1 MNPRVLPLFALLA
14 AIAAVAWFFLS
25 SGPSPSAGNAT
36 PDPKQAAQTAAAN
49 SGGTAGKSP
58 TAGNSSA
65 VAGKKT
71 TVDWNRFGMMLTG
84 GSGALPEPTAED
96 IARFLAKNGETPAN
110 LVTAFEKT
118 HDRRWLER
126 ALELFPGSPVV
137 LMAALES
144 IGGASPRAGE
154 TYQPDPQRMAYI
166 DRFKAADPNNPLPWI
181 FSAQEFFK
189 LKQTADAL
197 ADVRAALGR
206 PAFYTYATERM
217 DSAQKLYESLGLCP
231 VEAGALGMFGLTI
244 PHTTAAMQS
253 SRSLMELQKSASQSG
268 DTAAADE
275 ALRLTYDLG
284 RTFATP
290 EASRTLVG
298 QLVAIGMEKRALK
311 ALPAGSPPDWLKVN
325 PAERLAEIEQIS
337 AELTEVTNGIA
348 NGIES
353 VIRNQD
359 GELLAEYLRRMRT
372 ESEAAAYEWLKKQK
386 R

>member
-49 SGGTAGKSP
+49 SGGTAGKSAA
-58 TAGNSSA
+58 TGNSSA
-65 VAGKKT
+65 AAGKKT
-71 TVDWNRFGMMLTG
+71 TVDWNRFGMLTG
-84 GSGALPEPTAED
+84 GSGELPEPTPED

-144 IGGASPRAGE
+144 IRGASPRAGE

-217 DSAQKLYESLGLCP
+217 DSAQKLYESLGLGP
-231 VEAGALGMFGLTI
+231 VEASALAMFGLTI
-244 PHTTAAMQS
+244 PHTTAAIQS

-290 EASRTLVG
+290 EASRMLIG
-298 QLVAIGMEKRALK
+298 QLVGIGMEKRALE

-325 PAERLAEIEQIS
+325 PAERLAEIEQKK
-337 AELTEVTNGIA
+337 AYMQGFT

-353 VIRNQD
+353 LIRSQD
-359 GELLAEYLRRMRT
+359 GDLIAEYLRRVRT

>member
-49 SGGTAGKSP
+49 SGGTAGKSAA
-58 TAGNSSA
+58 TGNSSA
-65 VAGKKT
+65 AAGKKT
-71 TVDWNRFGMMLTG
+71 TVDWNRFGMLTG
-84 GSGALPEPTAED
+84 GSGELPEPTPED

-144 IGGASPRAGE
+144 IRGASPRAGE

-181 FSAQEFFK
+181 FSAQEFFN

-217 DSAQKLYESLGLCP
+217 DSAQKLYESLGLGP
-231 VEAGALGMFGLTI
+231 VEASTLAMFGLTI
-244 PHTTAAMQS
+244 PHTTAAIQS

-290 EASRTLVG
+290 EASRMLIG
-298 QLVAIGMEKRALK
+298 QLVGIGMEKRALE

-325 PAERLAEIEQIS
+325 PAERLAEIEQKK
-337 AELTEVTNGIA
+337 AYMRGFT

-353 VIRNQD
+353 LIRNQD
-359 GELLAEYLRRMRT
+359 GELLAEYLRRVRT

>member
-49 SGGTAGKSP
+49 SGGTAGKSAA
-58 TAGNSSA
+58 TGNSSA
-65 VAGKKT
+65 AAGKKT
-71 TVDWNRFGMMLTG
+71 TVDWNRFGMLTG
-84 GSGALPEPTAED
+84 GSGELPEPTPED

-144 IGGASPRAGE
+144 IRGASPRAGE

-217 DSAQKLYESLGLCP
+217 DSAQKLYESLGLGP
-231 VEAGALGMFGLTI
+231 VEASTLAMFGLTI
-244 PHTTAAMQS
+244 PHTTAAIQS

-290 EASRTLVG
+290 EASRMLIG
-298 QLVAIGMEKRALK
+298 QLVGIGMEKRALE

-325 PAERLAEIEQIS
+325 PAERLAEIEQKK
-337 AELTEVTNGIA
+337 AYMQGFT

-353 VIRNQD
+353 LIRSQD
-359 GELLAEYLRRMRT
+359 GDLIAEYLRRVRT

-386 R
+386 K

>member
-49 SGGTAGKSP
+49 SGGTAGKSAA
-58 TAGNSSA
+58 TGNSSA
-65 VAGKKT
+65 AAGKKT
-71 TVDWNRFGMMLTG
+71 TVDWNRFGMLTG
-84 GSGALPEPTAED
+84 GSGELPEPTPED

-144 IGGASPRAGE
+144 IRGASPRAGE

-217 DSAQKLYESLGLCP
+217 DSAQKLYESLGLGP
-231 VEAGALGMFGLTI
+231 VEASTLAMFGLTI
-244 PHTTAAMQS
+244 PHTTAAIQS

-290 EASRTLVG
+290 EASRMLIG
-298 QLVAIGMEKRALK
+298 QLVGIGMEKRALK

-325 PAERLAEIEQIS
+325 PAERLAEIEQKK
-337 AELTEVTNGIA
+337 AYMQGFT

-353 VIRNQD
+353 LIRSQD
-359 GELLAEYLRRMRT
+359 GDLIAEYLRRVRT

>member
-36 PDPKQAAQTAAAN
+36 PDPKQATQTAAAN

-71 TVDWNRFGMMLTG
+71 TVDWNRFGMLTG
-84 GSGALPEPTAED
+84 GSGELPEPTPED

-144 IGGASPRAGE
+144 IRGASPRAGE

-181 FSAQEFFK
+181 FSAQEFFN

-217 DSAQKLYESLGLCP
+217 DSAQKLYESLGLGP
-231 VEAGALGMFGLTI
+231 AEAGALAMFGLTI

-290 EASRTLVG
+290 EASRMLIGQFVG
-298 QLVAIGMEKRALK
+298 ISMEKRALE

-325 PAERLAEIEQIS
+325 PAERLAEIEQKK
-337 AELTEVTNGIA
+337 AYMQGFT

-353 VIRNQD
+353 LIRSQD

>member
-36 PDPKQAAQTAAAN
+36 PEPKQAAQTAAAN
-49 SGGTAGKSP
+49 SGGTAGKSAA
-58 TAGNSSA
+58 TGNSSA
-65 VAGKKT
+65 AAGKKT
-71 TVDWNRFGMMLTG
+71 TVDWNRFGMLTG
-84 GSGALPEPTAED
+84 GSGELPEPTPED

-144 IGGASPRAGE
+144 IRGASPRAGE

-181 FSAQEFFK
+181 FSAQEFFN

-217 DSAQKLYESLGLCP
+217 DSAQKLYESLGLGP
-231 VEAGALGMFGLTI
+231 VEASALAMFGLTI
-244 PHTTAAMQS
+244 PHTTAAIQS

-275 ALRLTYDLG
+275 ALRLTYNLG

-290 EASRTLVG
+290 EASRMLIG
-298 QLVAIGMEKRALK
+298 QLVGIGMEKRALK

-325 PAERLAEIEQIS
+325 PAERLAEIEQKK
-337 AELTEVTNGIA
+337 AYMQGFT

-353 VIRNQD
+353 LIRSQD
-359 GELLAEYLRRMRT
+359 GDLIAEYLRRVRT

>member
-49 SGGTAGKSP
+49 SGGTAGKSAA
-58 TAGNSSA
+58 TGNSSA
-65 VAGKKT
+65 AAGKKT
-71 TVDWNRFGMMLTG
+71 TVDWNRFGMLTG
-84 GSGALPEPTAED
+84 GSGELPEPTPED

-144 IGGASPRAGE
+144 IRGASPRAGE

-181 FSAQEFFK
+181 FSAQEFFN

-217 DSAQKLYESLGLCP
+217 DSAQKLYESLGLGP
-231 VEAGALGMFGLTI
+231 VEASTLAIFGLTI

-290 EASRTLVG
+290 EASRMLIGQFVG
-298 QLVAIGMEKRALK
+298 IGMEKRALE

-325 PAERLAEIEQIS
+325 PAERLAEIEQKK
-337 AELTEVTNGIA
+337 AYMQGFT

-353 VIRNQD
+353 LIRSQD
-359 GELLAEYLRRMRT
+359 GDLIAEYLRRVRT

>member
-49 SGGTAGKSP
+49 SGGTAGKSAA
-58 TAGNSSA
+58 TGNSSA
-65 VAGKKT
+65 AAGKKT
-71 TVDWNRFGMMLTG
+71 TVDWNRFGMLTG
-84 GSGALPEPTAED
+84 GSGELPEPTPED

-144 IGGASPRAGE
+144 IRGASPRAGE

-181 FSAQEFFK
+181 FSAQEFFN

-206 PAFYTYATERM
+206 PAFYTYATERK
-217 DSAQKLYESLGLCP
+217 DSAQKLHESLGLGP
-231 VEAGALGMFGLTI
+231 VEASALAMFGLTI
-244 PHTTAAMQS
+244 PHTTAAIQS

-275 ALRLTYDLG
+275 ALRLTYNLG

-290 EASRTLVG
+290 EASRMLIG
-298 QLVAIGMEKRALK
+298 QLVGIGMEKRALE

-325 PAERLAEIEQIS
+325 PAERLAEIEQKK
-337 AELTEVTNGIA
+337 AYMRGVTNGI
-348 NGIES
+348 ES
-353 VIRNQD
+353 LIRSQD
-359 GELLAEYLRRMRT
+359 GDLIAEYLRRVRT

-386 R
+386 K

>member
-49 SGGTAGKSP
+49 SGGTAGKSAA
-58 TAGNSSA
+58 TGNSSA
-65 VAGKKT
+65 AAGKKT
-71 TVDWNRFGMMLTG
+71 TVDWNRFGMLTG
-84 GSGALPEPTAED
+84 GSGELPEPTPED

-144 IGGASPRAGE
+144 IRGASPRAGE

-181 FSAQEFFK
+181 FSAQEFFN

-217 DSAQKLYESLGLCP
+217 DSAQKLYESLGLGP
-231 VEAGALGMFGLTI
+231 VEASTLAMFGLTI

-268 DTAAADE
+268 DTAAANE

-290 EASRTLVG
+290 EASRMLIG
-298 QLVAIGMEKRALK
+298 QLVGIGMEKRALE

-325 PAERLAEIEQIS
+325 PAERLAEIEQKK
-337 AELTEVTNGIA
+337 AYMQGFT

-353 VIRNQD
+353 LIRSQD
-359 GELLAEYLRRMRT
+359 GDLIAEYLRRVRT

>member
-58 TAGNSSA
+58 AAGNSSA
-65 VAGKKT
+65 AAGKKA
-71 TVDWNRFGMMLTG
+71 TVDWNRFGMLTG
-84 GSGALPEPTAED
+84 GSGELPEPTPED

-144 IGGASPRAGE
+144 IRGASPRAGE

-217 DSAQKLYESLGLCP
+217 DSAQKLYESLGLGP
-231 VEAGALGMFGLTI
+231 VEASTLAMFGLTI

-290 EASRTLVG
+290 EASRMLIG
-298 QLVAIGMEKRALK
+298 QLVGIGMEKRALE

-325 PAERLAEIEQIS
+325 PAERLAEIEQKK
-337 AELTEVTNGIA
+337 AYMQGFT

-353 VIRNQD
+353 LIRSQD
-359 GELLAEYLRRMRT
+359 GDLIAEYLRRVRT

>member
-36 PDPKQAAQTAAAN
+36 PEPKQAAQTAAAN
-49 SGGTAGKSP
+49 SGGTAGKSAA
-58 TAGNSSA
+58 TGNSSA
-65 VAGKKT
+65 AAGKKT
-71 TVDWNRFGMMLTG
+71 TVDWNRFGMLTG
-84 GSGALPEPTAED
+84 GSGELPEPTPED

-144 IGGASPRAGE
+144 IRGASPRAGE

-217 DSAQKLYESLGLCP
+217 DSAQKLYESLGLGP
-231 VEAGALGMFGLTI
+231 VEASALAMFGLTI
-244 PHTTAAMQS
+244 PHTTAAIQS

-275 ALRLTYDLG
+275 ALRLTYNLG

-290 EASRTLVG
+290 EASRMLIG
-298 QLVAIGMEKRALK
+298 QLVGIGMEKRALE

-325 PAERLAEIEQIS
+325 PAERLAEIEQKK
-337 AELTEVTNGIA
+337 AYMQGFTD
-348 NGIES
+348 GIES
-353 VIRNQD
+353 LIRSQD
-359 GELLAEYLRRMRT
+359 GDLIAEYLRRVRT

>member
-36 PDPKQAAQTAAAN
+36 PEPKQATQTAATN

-58 TAGNSSA
+58 AAGNSSA

-71 TVDWNRFGMMLTG
+71 TVDWNRFGMLTG
-84 GSGALPEPTAED
+84 GSGELPEPTPED

-275 ALRLTYDLG
+275 ALRLTYNLG

-290 EASRTLVG
+290 EASRMLIG
-298 QLVAIGMEKRALK
+298 QLVGIGMEKRALE

-325 PAERLAEIEQIS
+325 PAERLAEIEQKK
-337 AELTEVTNGIA
+337 AYMQGFT

-353 VIRNQD
+353 LIRSQD
-359 GELLAEYLRRMRT
+359 GDLIAEYLRRVRT

>member
-49 SGGTAGKSP
+49 SGGTAGQSAA
-58 TAGNSSA
+58 TGNSSA
-65 VAGKKT
+65 AAGKKT
-71 TVDWNRFGMMLTG
+71 TVDWNRFGMLTG
-84 GSGALPEPTAED
+84 GSGELPEPTPED

-144 IGGASPRAGE
+144 IRGASPRAGE

-217 DSAQKLYESLGLCP
+217 DSAQKLYESLGLGP
-231 VEAGALGMFGLTI
+231 VEASTLAMFGLTI
-244 PHTTAAMQS
+244 PHTTAAIQS

-275 ALRLTYDLG
+275 ALRLTYNLG

-290 EASRTLVG
+290 EASRMLIG
-298 QLVAIGMEKRALK
+298 QLVGIGMEKRALE

-325 PAERLAEIEQIS
+325 PAERLAEIEQKK
-337 AELTEVTNGIA
+337 AYMQGFTD
-348 NGIES
+348 GIES
-353 VIRNQD
+353 LIRSQD
-359 GELLAEYLRRMRT
+359 GDLIAEYLRRVRT

>member
-290 EASRTLVG
+290 EASRMLIGQFVG
-298 QLVAIGMEKRALK
+298 ISMEKRALE

-325 PAERLAEIEQIS
+325 PAERLAEIEQKK
-337 AELTEVTNGIA
+337 ADMRGVTNGI
-348 NGIES
+348 ES
-353 VIRNQD
+353 LIRSQD

>member
-36 PDPKQAAQTAAAN
+36 PDPKQAAQTAVAN
-49 SGGTAGKSP
+49 SGGTAGKSAA
-58 TAGNSSA
+58 TGNSSA
-65 VAGKKT
+65 AAGKKT
-71 TVDWNRFGMMLTG
+71 TVDWNRFGMLTG
-84 GSGALPEPTAED
+84 GSGELPEPTPED

-144 IGGASPRAGE
+144 IRGASPRAGE

-181 FSAQEFFK
+181 FSAQEFFN

-217 DSAQKLYESLGLCP
+217 DSAQKLYESLGLGP
-231 VEAGALGMFGLTI
+231 AEAGALAMFGLTI

-290 EASRTLVG
+290 EASRMLIGQFVG
-298 QLVAIGMEKRALK
+298 ISMEKRALE

-325 PAERLAEIEQIS
+325 PAERLAEIEQKK
-337 AELTEVTNGIA
+337 ADMRGVT

>member
-36 PDPKQAAQTAAAN
+36 PDPKQATQTAAAN

-58 TAGNSSA
+58 AAGNSSA
-65 VAGKKT
+65 AAWKKT

-137 LMAALES
+137 LMAALEA

-154 TYQPDPQRMAYI
+154 TYQPDPQRIAYI

-181 FSAQEFFK
+181 FSAQEFFN

-290 EASRTLVG
+290 EASRMLIGQFVG
-298 QLVAIGMEKRALK
+298 ISMEKRALE

-325 PAERLAEIEQIS
+325 PAERLAEIEQKK
-337 AELTEVTNGIA
+337 ADMRGVT

>member
-58 TAGNSSA
+58 AAGNSSA
-65 VAGKKT
+65 AAGKKA
-71 TVDWNRFGMMLTG
+71 TVDWNRFGMLTG
-84 GSGALPEPTAED
+84 GSGELPEPTPED

-144 IGGASPRAGE
+144 IRGASPRAGE

-181 FSAQEFFK
+181 FSAQEFFN

-217 DSAQKLYESLGLCP
+217 DSAQKLYESLGLGP
-231 VEAGALGMFGLTI
+231 VEASTLAMFGLTI

-268 DTAAADE
+268 DTAAANE

-290 EASRTLVG
+290 EASRMLIG
-298 QLVAIGMEKRALK
+298 QLVGIGMEKRALE

-325 PAERLAEIEQIS
+325 PAERLAEIEQKK
-337 AELTEVTNGIA
+337 AYMQGFT

-353 VIRNQD
+353 LIRSQD
-359 GELLAEYLRRMRT
+359 GDLIAEYLRRVRT

>member
-36 PDPKQAAQTAAAN
+36 PEPKQAAQTAAAN
-49 SGGTAGKSP
+49 SGGTAGKSAA
-58 TAGNSSA
+58 TGNSSA
-65 VAGKKT
+65 AAGKKT
-71 TVDWNRFGMMLTG
+71 TVDWNRFGMLTG
-84 GSGALPEPTAED
+84 GSGELPEPTPED

-144 IGGASPRAGE
+144 IRGASPRAGE

-181 FSAQEFFK
+181 FSAQEFFN

-217 DSAQKLYESLGLCP
+217 DSAQKLYESLGLGP
-231 VEAGALGMFGLTI
+231 VEASALAMFGLTI
-244 PHTTAAMQS
+244 PHTTAAIQS

-275 ALRLTYDLG
+275 ALRLTYNLG

-290 EASRTLVG
+290 EASRMLIG
-298 QLVAIGMEKRALK
+298 QLVGIGMEKRALE

-325 PAERLAEIEQIS
+325 PAERLAEIEQKK
-337 AELTEVTNGIA
+337 AYMQGFTD
-348 NGIES
+348 GIES
-353 VIRNQD
+353 LIRSQD
-359 GELLAEYLRRMRT
+359 GDLIAEYLRRVRT

>member
-49 SGGTAGKSP
+49 SGGTAGKSAA
-58 TAGNSSA
+58 TGNSSA
-65 VAGKKT
+65 AAGKKT
-71 TVDWNRFGMMLTG
+71 TVDWNRFGMLTG
-84 GSGALPEPTAED
+84 GSGELPEPTPED

-144 IGGASPRAGE
+144 IRGASPRAGE

-181 FSAQEFFK
+181 FSAQEFFN

-217 DSAQKLYESLGLCP
+217 DSAQKLYESLGLGP
-231 VEAGALGMFGLTI
+231 VEASTLAMFGLTI
-244 PHTTAAMQS
+244 PHTTAAIQS

-275 ALRLTYDLG
+275 ALRLTYNLG

-290 EASRTLVG
+290 EASRMLIG
-298 QLVAIGMEKRALK
+298 QLVGIGMEKRALK

-325 PAERLAEIEQIS
+325 PAERLAEIEQKK
-337 AELTEVTNGIA
+337 AYMQGFT

-353 VIRNQD
+353 LIRSQD
-359 GELLAEYLRRMRT
+359 GDLIAEYLRRVRT

>member
-181 FSAQEFFK
+181 FSAQEFFN

-217 DSAQKLYESLGLCP
+217 DSAQKLYESLGLGP
-231 VEAGALGMFGLTI
+231 VEASTLAMFGLTI

-268 DTAAADE
+268 DTAAANE

-290 EASRTLVG
+290 EASRMLIG
-298 QLVAIGMEKRALK
+298 QLVGIGMEKRALE

-325 PAERLAEIEQIS
+325 PAERLAEIEQKK
-337 AELTEVTNGIA
+337 AYMQGFT

-353 VIRNQD
+353 LIRSQD
-359 GELLAEYLRRMRT
+359 GDLIAEYLRRVRT

>member
-49 SGGTAGKSP
+49 SGGTAGKSAA
-58 TAGNSSA
+58 TGHSSA
-65 VAGKKT
+65 AAGKKT
-71 TVDWNRFGMMLTG
+71 TVDWNRFGMLTG
-84 GSGALPEPTAED
+84 GSGELPEPTPED

-144 IGGASPRAGE
+144 IRGASPRAGE

-181 FSAQEFFK
+181 FSAQEFFN

-217 DSAQKLYESLGLCP
+217 DSAQKLYESLGLGP
-231 VEAGALGMFGLTI
+231 VEASTLAMFGLTI
-244 PHTTAAMQS
+244 PHTTAAIQS

-275 ALRLTYDLG
+275 ALRLTYNLG

-290 EASRTLVG
+290 EASRMLIG
-298 QLVAIGMEKRALK
+298 QLVGIGMEKRALE

-325 PAERLAEIEQIS
+325 PAERLAEIEQKK
-337 AELTEVTNGIA
+337 AYMQGFT

-353 VIRNQD
+353 LIRSQD
-359 GELLAEYLRRMRT
+359 GDLIAEYLRRVRT

-386 R
+386 K

>member
-49 SGGTAGKSP
+49 SGGTAGKSAA
-58 TAGNSSA
+58 TGNSSA
-65 VAGKKT
+65 AAGKKT
-71 TVDWNRFGMMLTG
+71 TVDWNRFGMLTG
-84 GSGALPEPTAED
+84 GSGELPEPTPED

-144 IGGASPRAGE
+144 IRGASPRAGE

-181 FSAQEFFK
+181 FSAQEFFN

-217 DSAQKLYESLGLCP
+217 DSAQKLYESLGLGP
-231 VEAGALGMFGLTI
+231 VEASTLAMFGLTI
-244 PHTTAAMQS
+244 PHTTAAIQS

-290 EASRTLVG
+290 EASRMLIG
-298 QLVAIGMEKRALK
+298 QLVGIGMEKRALE

-325 PAERLAEIEQIS
+325 PAERLAEIEQKK
-337 AELTEVTNGIA
+337 AYMQGFT

-353 VIRNQD
+353 LIRSQD
-359 GELLAEYLRRMRT
+359 GDLIAEYLRRVRT